1 MKNLDKKI
9 EEIKA
14 LQTELDHRTSVEK
27 EALKLIGQCR
37 FEEAKKL
44 LDALDSG
51 EKQQ

>member
-1 MKNLDKKI
+1 MRNLDQKV

-14 LQTELDHRTSVEK
+14 LQAELDHRTSVEE
-27 EALKLIGQCR
+27 EALELIGQCR

-44 LDALDSG
+44 LDALDNE